1 MINTNLLVETLS
13 VLTRNGKTESDVLWV
28 GSSEVKISWDNF
40 KKLADVEYNNGFGTQ
55 EVASDLLIVGD
66 GWWLERLEYDGSE
79 WWSFKTTPKEPE
91 EFIEVFSLLSSS
103 LGFETLVQLNT
114 PYSDDDDN

>member
-1 MINTNLLVETLS
+1 MITTNLLEETLS

-28 GSSEVKISWDNF
+28 GSREVKISWDNF
-40 KKLADVEYNNGFGTQ
+40 VKLADVEYDDGFGTQ
-55 EVASDLLIVGD
+55 EVATDLLIVGD

-79 WWSFKTTPKEPE
+79 WWSFKTTPEEPIE
-91 EFIEVFSLLSSS
+91 LIEVASLISS